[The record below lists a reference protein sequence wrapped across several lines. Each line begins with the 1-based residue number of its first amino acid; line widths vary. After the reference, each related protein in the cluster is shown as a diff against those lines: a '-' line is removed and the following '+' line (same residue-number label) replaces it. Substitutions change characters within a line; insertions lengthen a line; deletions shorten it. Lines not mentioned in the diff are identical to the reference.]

1 MRGFSFVVVSVKRHG
16 NSGNDNSDPG
26 TSGKDTPVFPSTAE
40 KQDALRGA
48 GAALAVL
55 VAVLAS
61 ADAASAF
68 FVCLAVLAMMD
79 AALATA
85 VDFSTDSGPDAHAHV
100 WWLAALY
107 LVFLYVLTPW
117 WGFPIGGV
125 DAFAFAGSV

>member
-1 MRGFSFVVVSVKRHG
+1 MRGFSFTVVSVKRHG
-16 NSGNDNSDPG
+16 NSEKDGPAFSG
-26 TSGKDTPVFPSTAE
+26 TME
-40 KQDALRGA
+40 KQDALRGI
-48 GAALAVL
+48 GAVLAVL
-55 VAVLAS
+55 VAVLVS

-125 DAFAFAGSV
+125 DAFAWAGGL